1 MIFDNRL
8 LFRQIQ
14 NYAFLRGDIVNCW
27 NFSSL
32 YPPHLSLL
40 IQNRQVLIIRLLTFW
55 CGCPDLYI
63 SSIPQHYSLWGTFIY
78 WSDIFGIY
86 PLIWEFSGVLGSCI
100 VMKSPTQTNGEC
112 ENHKEMLFIQGR
124 PQSSRFYLYIGSER
138 SAFQC
143 APILLARWQ
152 NVG

>member
-63 SSIPQHYSLWGTFIY
+63 LETYFSVKFCVVMFGLINVNILYYSFSTLYQMCNLRQSLWFYKTNHTSAAYCPGRIDDWTSNNTR
-78 WSDIFGIY
+78 WDRVGEIFD
-86 PLIWEFSGVLGSCI
+86 PLPYE
-100 VMKSPTQTNGEC
+100 
-112 ENHKEMLFIQGR
+112 
-124 PQSSRFYLYIGSER
+124 
-138 SAFQC
+138 
-143 APILLARWQ
+143 
-152 NVG
+152 